1 LTIHPGPVRYLP
13 DDGISMPAA
22 LLPVPT
28 LAATRGHLAGRT
40 QQRRV
45 PRPFPNQTGYASQQE
60 TPMGG
65 LFRVPKV
72 ATPTAVASAPEPS
85 DANAAA
91 TAAAND
97 RRRRGLASTV
107 ATSDR
112 GVVGASLP
120 VAPRKSLLG
129 E

>member
-1 LTIHPGPVRYLP
+1 
-13 DDGISMPAA
+13 
-22 LLPVPT
+22 
-28 LAATRGHLAGRT
+28 
-40 QQRRV
+40 
-45 PRPFPNQTGYASQQE
+45 
-60 TPMGG
+60 MGG

-72 ATPTAVASAPEPS
+72 AAPAPIASAPEPT
-85 DANAAA
+85 DADAAA
-91 TAAAND
+91 RAAAND

-112 GVVGASLP
+112 GVVGTGLP

>member
-1 LTIHPGPVRYLP
+1 
-13 DDGISMPAA
+13 
-22 LLPVPT
+22 
-28 LAATRGHLAGRT
+28 
-40 QQRRV
+40 
-45 PRPFPNQTGYASQQE
+45 
-60 TPMGG
+60 MGG

-72 ATPTAVASAPEPS
+72 PTPTAAVSAPEPT
-85 DANAAA
+85 DADA
-91 TAAAND
+91 TARAAAND

-107 ATSDR
+107 ITSDR